1 MVRLVIAMVR
11 RDVAELL
18 LEGREAIR
26 RGGMDVRI
34 VDRVVQ
40 IN

>member
-1 MVRLVIAMVR
+1 MARLVIVVVR

-18 LEGREAIR
+18 LEGRETVR
-26 RGGMDVRI
+26 RDGMDVRI